1 MQVSSRES
9 KDGNEAKLEAC
20 KTFSRVIAAG
30 LHRVAT
36 AMAKDSECISKASK
50 VSQRVKDAFCMIY
63 FAARPIYAVIPML
76 GLSLSN
82 ECFGCQPFIPRAIQL
97 FTCALYF
104 ASDEVLLYLTA
115 NHIELEASVQYLQV
129 FDLWQRRQILAKS
142 VLKPALQ
149 LLTKMKAEHASAD
162 AAAAALRTGQLPL
175 LRRPM
180 RLVMPYASL
189 HSDTGLPTFTVS
201 LPLDQW
207 GSLAGFRCCP
217 PVCLSHTCLIPLSAW
232 HLLRGVLSKSV
243 HATAT
248 GHACE

>member
-1 MQVSSRES
+1 MNALGANLSSSVVLRQY
-9 KDGNEAKLEAC
+9 L
-20 KTFSRVIAAG
+20 T
-30 LHRVAT
+30 
-36 AMAKDSECISKASK
+36 
-50 VSQRVKDAFCMIY
+50 
-63 FAARPIYAVIPML
+63 
-76 GLSLSN
+76 
-82 ECFGCQPFIPRAIQL
+82 PRALQL

-104 ASDEVLLYLTA
+104 ASDEVLLYPAA
-115 NHIELEASVQYLQV
+115 NHPEFEASVHYLQV

-149 LLTKMKAEHASAD
+149 LLIKMKAEHESAD

-189 HSDTGLPTFTVS
+189 DSDTGLPTFTVS

-217 PVCLSHTCLIPLSAW
+217 PVCPSHMCLIPLSAW
-232 HLLRGVLSKSV
+232 HHLRGVLSKSV
-243 HATAT
+243 HDTAT
-248 GHACE
+248 GQACE

>member
-1 MQVSSRES
+1 MNALGVNLS
-9 KDGNEAKLEAC
+9 
-20 KTFSRVIAAG
+20 FSAVLRQYQTP
-30 LHRVAT
+30 H
-36 AMAKDSECISKASK
+36 
-50 VSQRVKDAFCMIY
+50 AF
-63 FAARPIYAVIPML
+63 
-76 GLSLSN
+76 
-82 ECFGCQPFIPRAIQL
+82 QL

-115 NHIELEASVQYLQV
+115 NHLELEASVHCLQV
-129 FDLWQRRQILAKS
+129 LDLWQRRQILAKS

-149 LLTKMKAEHASAD
+149 LLTKMKAEHESAD

-189 HSDTGLPTFTVS
+189 DSDTGLPTFTVS

-217 PVCLSHTCLIPLSAW
+217 PVCPSRTCLIPLSAW
-232 HLLRGVLSKSV
+232 HLLRGVLSNSV
-243 HATAT
+243 YDITR
-248 GHACE
+248 GHVCE